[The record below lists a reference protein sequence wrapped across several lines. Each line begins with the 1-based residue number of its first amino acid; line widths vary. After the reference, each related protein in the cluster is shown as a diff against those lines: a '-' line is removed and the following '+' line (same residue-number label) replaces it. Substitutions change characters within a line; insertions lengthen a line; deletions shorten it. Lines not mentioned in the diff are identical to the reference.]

1 MSLAAACRARILSS
15 RGGIEL
21 SVDMLGMSLCRSNVR
36 SNASTRTESRSHFVK
51 YPLETGVVVSISC
64 QRYLAGGCYSG
75 VVHVGEAKQGT
86 VAVLEGV
93 MRAKLVDGQAAIAV
107 MQ

>member
-1 MSLAAACRARILSS
+1 
-15 RGGIEL
+15 
-21 SVDMLGMSLCRSNVR
+21 
-36 SNASTRTESRSHFVK
+36 
-51 YPLETGVVVSISC
+51 VVVLISC
-64 QRYLAGGCYSG
+64 QRYHDGGCYSG

-93 MRAKLVDGQAAIAV
+93 MRAKLVDGQATIAV

>member
-1 MSLAAACRARILSS
+1 MSLAAACRARVLSS

-36 SNASTRTESRSHFVK
+36 SNASTRTDFQSLSVK
-51 YPLETGVVVSISC
+51 SLLQTGVVVSISC
-64 QRYLAGGCYSG
+64 QRYLAGGCYYG

-86 VAVLEGV
+86 VAVLKGV
-93 MRAKLVDGQAAIAV
+93 MRAKLVDGQATIAV